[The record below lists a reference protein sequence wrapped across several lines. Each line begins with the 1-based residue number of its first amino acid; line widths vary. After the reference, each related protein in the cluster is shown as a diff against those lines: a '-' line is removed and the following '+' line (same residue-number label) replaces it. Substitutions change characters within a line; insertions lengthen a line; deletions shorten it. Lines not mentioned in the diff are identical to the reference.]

1 MFSRQTAENA
11 YLGDVAAGE
20 LLADNHLALE
30 ARVAAAEVARTALG
44 RGQADVARLR
54 AKRAVGARLAR
65 RLGTHVLERKKE
77 IRFRLRKPKEAKR
90 QRKETKRKRY
100 LEIVASAGGRA
111 EAAEIAVLALVAL
124 AHAHA
129 VKARRIAVGRLKQH
143 CQRTHSTQQQ
153 QQQPNA
159 LPFCTRAP
167 SRSRSRQSR
176 TDSRPRRRGTWAAA

>member
-143 CQRTHSTQQQ
+143 CQPILNST
-153 QQQPNA
+153 
-159 LPFCTRAP
+159 
-167 SRSRSRQSR
+167 
-176 TDSRPRRRGTWAAA
+176 AAAAAVERATFLHSSAEPQSLAAKSHGQPTSP

>member
-1 MFSRQTAENA
+1 MSQSKRAENAPAA

-77 IRFRLRKPKEAKR
+77 IRQDKIRLRKPKETKR

-143 CQRTHSTQQQ
+143 CQPILNS
-153 QQQPNA
+153 
-159 LPFCTRAP
+159 
-167 SRSRSRQSR
+167 
-176 TDSRPRRRGTWAAA
+176 AAAAAAERATFLHSSAEPQSLAAKSHGQPTSP